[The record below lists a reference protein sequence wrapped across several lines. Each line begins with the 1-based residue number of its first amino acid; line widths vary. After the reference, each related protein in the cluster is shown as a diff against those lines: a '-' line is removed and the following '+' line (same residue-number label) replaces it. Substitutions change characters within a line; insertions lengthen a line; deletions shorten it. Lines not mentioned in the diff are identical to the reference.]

1 MPIKYEFRARCNWLR
16 SLVISLILVGQLA
29 ACRKPTARDVLG
41 SWQVDFA
48 NSKLKLTLNPDGTF
62 EEILEKKQDT
72 SVRRTGRWELAELE
86 GESVVL
92 HGALIARNYAG
103 TVESDD
109 RNGEWIMHVDRAFG
123 RFRLPV
129 NEDLNIYFERS
140 RQ

>member
-1 MPIKYEFRARCNWLR
+1 VPIKYEFRARCNWLR
-16 SLVISLILVGQLA
+16 RLVISLILVGQLA
-29 ACRKPTARDVLG
+29 ACRKPTAQDVLG
-41 SWQVDFA
+41 SWQVGFA

-72 SVRRTGRWELAELE
+72 SVRRTGRWELTELE

-103 TVESDD
+103 TVESDN

-123 RFRLPV
+123 RFRLLV